1 MSKLLFWFRVI
12 YDAILVA
19 KISFRDTALDS
30 MYLFVSDPNGQK
42 QLGEAYRQCNLL
54 SKVSFKINKEQRNNW
69 LSLAQTEDAA
79 GIVLDAMI
87 QT

>member
-1 MSKLLFWFRVI
+1 
-12 YDAILVA
+12 
-19 KISFRDTALDS
+19 
-30 MYLFVSDPNGQK
+30 MYFFVSDPNGQK
-42 QLGEAYRQCNLL
+42 QLGEAYSQCNLL